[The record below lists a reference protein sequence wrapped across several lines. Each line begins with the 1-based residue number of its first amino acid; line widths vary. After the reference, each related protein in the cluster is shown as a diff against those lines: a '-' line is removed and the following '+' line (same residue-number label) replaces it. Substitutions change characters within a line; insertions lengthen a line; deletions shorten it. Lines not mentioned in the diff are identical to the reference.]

1 VRNFVLPIRYVALCS
16 MLCVGVFCQA
26 LVTANLDENI
36 TEVKVVEL
44 KPFVQDDNLTA
55 TAKQVTEDDNLTASA
70 KQVVQDENVTVEA
83 KIENNTTTISIA
95 NDPGRFVSIDA
106 NLTKSTDENNSLE
119 PTPTT
124 TATTAKNS
132 AIEINATLKDCI
144 KAAVKINYRVKQVKE
159 QVLQARH
166 QVSEARAD
174 LFPKVDITVSKTRKG
189 TKGYNSQEYL
199 ESQGDITL
207 TYDVFD
213 FGMLDSTV
221 DKQKITLKEQEMRLK
236 GTLEEEV
243 NKAIKAYMDVVY
255 SKLSLAANQANF
267 ERLQKILEIV
277 KIKRELGAATMG
289 DESSIQ
295 ASVSN
300 AKTLL
305 INTESS
311 YNNAKDYYEFLVGTN
326 AESLTPYETNFDVQL
341 QKFDGLFSEIRT
353 QNTDLSIIKA
363 KIKGKQKELEI
374 HRADNLPKVTLTIS
388 NNRKYRTDWY
398 EPTQNGNNRESIAE
412 LALVYNLFDGG
423 KAQAKTSRLLSEVSG
438 LTFGLEYTALDTKWN
453 SQKLYNS
460 VLTNRRTLTTL
471 NSEINASK
479 KMVDAYWERFRLSSQ
494 DLVTL
499 LQAQRQLNTAEL
511 EKLRSEKT
519 MYVDYFDLL
528 TKRGRLLE
536 YFGM

>member
-1 VRNFVLPIRYVALCS
+1 MRNFALPIRYSATCFALC
-16 MLCVGVFCQA
+16 CVFFSQFLLA
-26 LVTANLDENI
+26 ENFDNNS
-36 TEVKVVEL
+36 TEVKMVEL
-44 KPFVQDDNLTA
+44 KPFVQDDNITVSA
-55 TAKQVTEDDNLTASA
+55 IQDD
-70 KQVVQDENVTVEA
+70 
-83 KIENNTTTISIA
+83 NNTTTVKLSEG
-95 NDPGRFVSIDA
+95 DPGRFVSIDS
-106 NLTKSTDENNSLE
+106 NLTKSEDENNSLE
-119 PTPTT
+119 PASASADANVSTK
-124 TATTAKNS
+124 TAVL
-132 AIEINATLKDCI
+132 EINATLKDCI

-174 LFPKVDITVSKTRKG
+174 LFPQVDVTVSKTRKG
-189 TKGYNSQEYL
+189 TKGYNTQEYL

-213 FGMLDSTV
+213 FGMLSSTV
-221 DKQKITLKEQEMRLK
+221 DRQKITLKEQEMRLK

-255 SKLSLAANQANF
+255 SKLSLATNQANF
-267 ERLQKILEIV
+267 ERLLKILEIV

-300 AKTLL
+300 ARTLL

-311 YNNAKDYYEFLVGTN
+311 YNNAKDYYEFLVCTN
-326 AESLTPYETNFDVQL
+326 TESLTPYETNFDVEL
-341 QKFDGLFSEIRT
+341 QKFDGLFSEIRA
-353 QNTDLSIIKA
+353 QNTDLAIIKA
-363 KIKGKQKELEI
+363 KIKGKQKEIEI
-374 HRADNLPKVTLTIS
+374 HRADNLPKVALTIS

-412 LALVYNLFDGG
+412 LALTYKLFDGG
-423 KAQAKTSRLLSEVSG
+423 KSQAKTSRLLSEVSG
-438 LTFGLEYTALDTKWN
+438 LAFGLEYTALDTKWN

-471 NSEINASK
+471 NSEINASR

-536 YFGM
+536 YFGMQN